1 MYVVKYLP
9 LLHGLLIFSDDQQS
23 KIGQVSAIDSDEH
36 LPVTLRLWKPSIKA
50 ISLVTARFT
59 QALNDDSLT
68 RLRPEQILL
77 NNLNINS
84 EGHLKADSQQRVWK
98 LLRKPRVSTPRDTSP
113 SITNTNTMDPSTKSN
128 SESKTDNEVTAD
140 KPNSEKESAGPVLDV
155 RSPTHATTFV
165 LASCVH
171 RREVSTMEG

>member
-1 MYVVKYLP
+1 MYVAKYLP

-77 NNLNINS
+77 NFKHKLGGI
-84 EGHLKADSQQRVWK
+84 SQSGQ
-98 LLRKPRVSTPRDTSP
+98 
-113 SITNTNTMDPSTKSN
+113 STKSV
-128 SESKTDNEVTAD
+128 EVTQEVQSLYTARHI
-140 KPNSEKESAGPVLDV
+140 SEHHQHEHNGP
-155 RSPTHATTFV
+155 FN
-165 LASCVH
+165 
-171 RREVSTMEG
+171 EEQQ